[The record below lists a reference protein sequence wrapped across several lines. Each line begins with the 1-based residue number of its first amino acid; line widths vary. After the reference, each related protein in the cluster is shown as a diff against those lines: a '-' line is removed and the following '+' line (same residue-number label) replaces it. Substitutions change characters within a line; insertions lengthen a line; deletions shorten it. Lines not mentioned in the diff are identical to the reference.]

1 MVEDKSDP
9 PQKAESSSPQR
20 PPPVAER
27 EPLEIVVVDVPPAE
41 VRVRTYADLEV
52 PAEAPRR
59 RWPFGLVMAVA
70 IVFAF
75 STFRMLFEPL
85 VLRLEHG
92 VERRVVGERSYEA
105 PRLPK
110 SKSRHS

>member
-1 MVEDKSDP
+1 VEDKSDP
-9 PQKAESSSPQR
+9 LQKAEAPSAQR
-20 PPPVAER
+20 SPPVAER

-41 VRVRTYADLEV
+41 VRVRTYADVEV

-59 RWPFGLVMAVA
+59 RWPFGLLMAVA
-70 IVFAF
+70 IAFAF
-75 STFRMLFEPL
+75 STFRMVFEPL

-105 PRLPK
+105 PRPPQ
-110 SKSRHS
+110 SKWRHS